1 MSWNVN
7 TSDSWITLSTNS
19 GSGSSQVTATVTL
32 NEGSDRTGYIT
43 FVAGNKIVTCT
54 VTQQAYSISVPSS
67 VSISYN
73 TPYIV

>member
-1 MSWNVN
+1 MVWSVG
-7 TSDSWITLSTNS
+7 TSDSWITLSTNN
-19 GSGSSQVTATVTL
+19 GSGSSQVTALVAL
-32 NEGSDRTGYIT
+32 NDGLSRTGYIT

-73 TPYIV
+73 TPYTV